1 LLTPWSFVTTLTGA
15 HVALRSLVETD
26 APVLRA
32 ILSTPKVSRWWH
44 AEEDPAW
51 PFEAA
56 STVTRFAVHEVGSEE
71 VIGLAQYW
79 QEQAPQHRHAS
90 VDVFLDPR
98 VHGHGLG
105 TDMVRTLTRHLL
117 EDRGH
122 HRVTIDPA
130 VANASAIRCY
140 EKVGFR
146 RVGVMRRYERSPETG
161 TWRDVL
167 LMDLLAE
174 DLTSPSA

>member
-1 LLTPWSFVTTLTGA
+1 VTTLTGT
-15 HVALRSLVETD
+15 HVALRSLVESD

-32 ILSTPKVSRWWH
+32 ILATPKVSRWWP
-44 AEEDPAW
+44 AEEELAW

-56 STVTRFAVHEVGSEE
+56 NTVDRFAVVEVGSED
-71 VIGLAQYW
+71 VIGMAQYW
-79 QEQAPQHRHAS
+79 QEQDPQHRHAV

-105 TDMVRTLTRHLL
+105 TDVVRTLARHLL

-130 VANASAIRCY
+130 VANASAIRCC

-146 RVGVMRRYERSPETG
+146 RVGVLRRYERSPETG